1 MDSETKKTGT
11 EEAPSPL
18 SAWLSPLQQKVVGA
32 ALVCLSALV
41 IAGVLFGVF
50 LLLRAFVS
58 TFSMVLWPLAVA
70 GVLALLLRP
79 VVHLAER
86 YLRLSRIGGILLL
99 YGGVLLVCALAVTL
113 FVPVLLEQ
121 SVQFARNLPSLM
133 ESIRA
138 GLTERFPQVK
148 EFLVAHLGEEKLDHF
163 QGALLESLETWA
175 QEAVPAAGRIGNWIL
190 SLFSWAA
197 AVAIIP
203 VYLFFFLL
211 SDRDLTD
218 DLDEQ
223 LSFIKGDVRSD
234 ILFLIREFAQSMVA
248 FFRGQMVIGMIMGVL
263 MAAGFTIFGIN
274 FGIVL
279 GILIGVLNIVPYLGT
294 ILGLA
299 TVLPIAYF
307 QPEGGLATMGFALGV
322 FTVVQL
328 FESYF
333 LTPRIMGQSTG
344 LHPLVIIIAIF
355 FWGTALGGILGM
367 ILAIPLTAFFVVFWR
382 LLRKK
387 YLRRLVDNP

>member
-1 MDSETKKTGT
+1 
-11 EEAPSPL
+11 
-18 SAWLSPLQQKVVGA
+18 
-32 ALVCLSALV
+32 
-41 IAGVLFGVF
+41 
-50 LLLRAFVS
+50 
-58 TFSMVLWPLAVA
+58 MVLWPLAVA

-99 YGGVLLVCALAVTL
+99 YGGVLLLCALAITL

-121 SVQFARNLPSLM
+121 SVQFARNLPTLID
-133 ESIRA
+133 SIRA
-138 GLTERFPQVK
+138 GLAERFPQVK
-148 EFLVAHLGEEKLDHF
+148 DFLVAHLGEEKLDRY
-163 QGALLESLETWA
+163 QASLLENIEGWA
-175 QEAVPAAGRIGNWIL
+175 QEAVPAAGRIGTWLMGI
-190 SLFSWAA
+190 FSWAA

-211 SDRDLTD
+211 SDRDLAR

-223 LSFIKGDVRSD
+223 LSFIEGDLRSD
-234 ILFLIREFAQSMVA
+234 IVFLMREFAQSMVA
-248 FFRGQMVIGMIMGVL
+248 FFRGQIVIGLIMGAL
-263 MAAGFTIFGIN
+263 MAVGFTVFGIN

-294 ILGLA
+294 ILGLV

-307 QPEGGLATMGFALGV
+307 QPDGGIATMGFALGV

-387 YLRRLVDNP
+387 YLRRLMENA

>member
-1 MDSETKKTGT
+1 M
-11 EEAPSPL
+11 
-18 SAWLSPLQQKVVGA
+18 SPLQRKIVGA
-32 ALVCLSALV
+32 ALVCFSALV

-50 LLLRAFVS
+50 LLLRAFVT

-86 YLRLSRIGGILLL
+86 GLRLSRIGGILLL
-99 YGGVLLVCALAVTL
+99 YGCVLLVCALAITL

-121 SVQFARNLPSLM
+121 SVQFARNLPTLL

-148 EFLVAHLGEEKLDHF
+148 EFLLAHLGDEKLDRY
-163 QGALLESLETWA
+163 QASLLENLEGWA
-175 QEAVPAAGRIGNWIL
+175 QEAVPAAGRIGNWLMGI
-190 SLFSWAA
+190 FSWAA

-223 LSFIKGDVRSD
+223 LSFIQGDVRSD
-234 ILFLIREFAQSMVA
+234 ILFLVREFAQSMVA
-248 FFRGQMVIGMIMGVL
+248 FFRGQIVIGLIMGVL
-263 MAAGFTIFGIN
+263 MAIGFTVFGIN

-307 QPEGGLATMGFALGV
+307 QPDGGMATMGFALGV

-382 LLRKK
+382 LMRKK
-387 YLRRLVDNP
+387 YLRRLMESS

>member
-1 MDSETKKTGT
+1 
-11 EEAPSPL
+11 
-18 SAWLSPLQQKVVGA
+18 LSPLQRKIVGA
-32 ALVCLSALV
+32 ALVCLSALI

-99 YGGVLLVCALAVTL
+99 YGGVLLLCALAITL

-121 SVQFARNLPSLM
+121 SVQFARNLPTLID
-133 ESIRA
+133 SIRA
-138 GLTERFPQVK
+138 GLAERFPQVK
-148 EFLVAHLGEEKLDHF
+148 DFLVAHLGEEKLDRY
-163 QGALLESLETWA
+163 QASLLENIEGWA
-175 QEAVPAAGRIGNWIL
+175 QEAVPAAGRIGTWLMGI
-190 SLFSWAA
+190 FSWAA

-211 SDRDLTD
+211 SDRDLAR

-223 LSFIKGDVRSD
+223 LSFIEGDLRSD
-234 ILFLIREFAQSMVA
+234 IVFLMREFAQSMVA
-248 FFRGQMVIGMIMGVL
+248 FFRGQIVIGLIMGAL
-263 MAAGFTIFGIN
+263 MAVGFTVFGIN

-294 ILGLA
+294 ILGLV

-307 QPEGGLATMGFALGV
+307 QPDGGIATMGFALGV

-387 YLRRLVDNP
+387 YLRRLMENA